1 MSDAVR
7 QSEFPSLPPGEDE
20 LPCRDGEPMESER
33 HAKQK
38 NLLAESLALAWAD
51 RTDVYVGNEM
61 AIYFSEL
68 QARNNDFRA
77 PDVFVVLD
85 TTRRVRKSWVV
96 WQEGGRTPDVVI
108 ELLSASTEAVDR
120 GDKMRIYSRILRVS
134 NYYLFDPDSGVF
146 EGYRLD
152 PDKRQYAPLAPQ
164 PGGDLPC
171 PVLGLSLG
179 LRPGTFQSVELS
191 WLRWIT
197 PDGAVL
203 PSGEEAARSAQEQ
216 ARSAQEQARRAQ
228 EQARSAQEE
237 ARSAQEEARRAQEEA
252 RSAQEQARSAED
264 KAATLTEQLA
274 QARAEIERFKVSGGT
289 EKL

>member
-7 QSEFPSLPPGEDE
+7 QSEFPSLPPGENE

-33 HAKQK
+33 HLKQK

-85 TTRRVRKSWVV
+85 TTRRERKSWVV

-120 GDKMRIYSRILRVS
+120 GHRMRIYSRLLHVS
-134 NYYLFDPDSGVF
+134 HYYLFDPDSGVL

-152 PDKRQYAPLAPQ
+152 SERLQYVPLAPHA
-164 PGGDLPC
+164 GGDLPC

-179 LRPGTFQSVELS
+179 LRKGTFQSVELS

-203 PSGEEAARSAQEQ
+203 QSGEEAARSAQEQ
-216 ARSAQEQARRAQ
+216 ARSAQEQART
-228 EQARSAQEE
+228 
-237 ARSAQEEARRAQEEA
+237 
-252 RSAQEQARSAED
+252 AED
-264 KAATLTEQLA
+264 QVAQLTEQLA
-274 QARAEIERFKVSGGT
+274 QARAEIERLKASGDP
-289 EKL
+289 EKR